1 MSYRLIHY
9 IQDSNTL
16 HDTLEHSPISSP
28 QLITHHSPQSPQSM
42 IEVRAA
48 GVAGLGVFAKTL
60 IPRGTRIF
68 SERSLLT
75 LHRNKP
81 SSFYPLLQR
90 LSAHDRDVFMSLS
103 AFRTRETDVM
113 RWAVAGVHTLHNAFM
128 SAFGLFGKNK
138 LTGSDSNSNSDLN
151 SISCPKRTSLS
162 DHVSAISIFRSNSFN
177 IGQSPTSMPVSQGS
191 DASTSSISHAL
202 FPQTA
207 RINHSCLPNAQG
219 NYNPATQKFN
229 VHATRDIERGEE
241 VKLNYLMEEGG
252 LRRSRMER
260 LREGYGFDCKC
271 PACDFGRVRGRRGE
285 ERRLKMV
292 EKLKGFVVAMEGR
305 GLLKEEM
312 DKEVEV
318 ERELEATMAYI
329 ELFESEGI
337 AGRELSNMYM
347 KAAELNLDMCKH
359 QEALRLAEQA
369 LQLDED
375 CLGTDHLDYKKNLE
389 IVQGLKKELDE
400 NILQHP

>member
-28 QLITHHSPQSPQSM
+28 HLITHHSLQSPQSM

-138 LTGSDSNSNSDLN
+138 PTGSDSNSDSDLN
-151 SISCPKRTSLS
+151 ADSCPKRNSLS

-177 IGQSPTSMPVSQGS
+177 IGRNPTPIPVSEEQ
-191 DASTSSISHAL
+191 DIPNPSISHAL

-271 PACDFGRVRGRRGE
+271 PACDFGQVRGRRGE

-305 GLLKEEM
+305 DLLK
-312 DKEVEV
+312 DIVKEVEV

-337 AGRELSNMYM
+337 AGRELSNMCM
-347 KAAELNLDMCKH
+347 KAAELNLDICKH

-389 IVQGLKKELDE
+389 IVQGLKKGLDE